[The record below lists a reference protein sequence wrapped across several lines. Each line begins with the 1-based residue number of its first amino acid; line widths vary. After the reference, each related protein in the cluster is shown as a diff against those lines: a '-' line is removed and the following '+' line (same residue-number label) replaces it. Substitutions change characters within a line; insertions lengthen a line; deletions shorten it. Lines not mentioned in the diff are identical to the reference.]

1 MEVVPNDS
9 NNNEDEKKE
18 YDSECD
24 ICDVSSDENDDNV
37 DRDEN
42 EPVGLSDL
50 DFIANSVGEGEVLWS
65 SQTGKSENGRECSI
79 NNDENALIIVD
90 TNGHM
95 SEEDKNEA
103 GSDNEN
109 ENENENE
116 VESSDEDSDT
126 EDVIDI
132 KRRTKE
138 SKLAHKW
145 YIVRI
150 YLIFYSI

>member
-9 NNNEDEKKE
+9 NDNDEKKE

-37 DRDEN
+37 DHDEN

-65 SQTGKSENGRECSI
+65 SQTGKSEINEKECSI

-95 SEEDKNEA
+95 SEEDKSEA
-103 GSDNEN
+103 ESDDDNDN
-109 ENENENE
+109 DNDNENE
-116 VESSDEDSDT
+116 VEVESSDNDSDS

-145 YIVRI
+145 YV
-150 YLIFYSI
+150 